1 MTDNIKKK
9 RLKTGLDILLGTE
22 NKEVSGDKYHK
33 NELLD
38 NELNIS
44 DIKPNLNQPRSYFDD
59 SSIKELANSIKEQGL
74 LMPILVK
81 KDNKSKNKKKFIIIA
96 GERRW
101 RACKSLKMK
110 TINAIVVQ
118 NSTEKS
124 DALAAIIE
132 NVQREDLSVLEEAIA
147 YDKLIKKYEMKHED
161 IAKSTGKSRSYIS
174 NLLRILSLNQGVK
187 KLLNEKKIS
196 FGHARALLNAPDQLD
211 LALKVVRDNMSVR
224 QLENFLREGSDNGK
238 KNTLPKKSLNLKDA
252 NIVDYEKY
260 LSLKLGYKVE
270 IKDKEGKGYL
280 LVRYKNLE
288 QLDTIIDLFNN

>member
-1 MTDNIKKK
+1 MADNVKKK

-22 NKEVSGDKYHK
+22 NKEVSKAKYEK
-33 NELLD
+33 NEGDLA
-38 NELNIS
+38 LNIS
-44 DIKPNLNQPRSYFDD
+44 DIRPNLHQPRSYFNDN
-59 SSIKELANSIKEQGL
+59 SIKELADSIKEQGL

-81 KDNKSKNKKKFIIIA
+81 KDKNSTNNKKFLIIA

-110 TINAIVVQ
+110 TINAIVIK
-118 NSTEKS
+118 NTSEKS

-147 YDKLIKKYEMKHED
+147 YDKLIKNYKMKHED
-161 IAKSTGKSRSYIS
+161 IAKSTGKSRSYIT
-174 NLLRILSLNQGVK
+174 NLLRILSLKEEVK

-196 FGHARALLNAPDQLD
+196 FGHARALLNAPNQIV
-211 LALKVVRDNMSVR
+211 LANKVVADNMSVR
-224 QLENFLREGSDNGK
+224 QLEEFLKAGGRKDK
-238 KNTLPKKSLNLKDA
+238 KNSLPKKKLNLKDA
-252 NIVDYEKY
+252 HIVDYEKY

-280 LVRYKNLE
+280 LVRYKSLE
-288 QLDTIIDLFNN
+288 QLDAIIDLFNY

>member
-1 MTDNIKKK
+1 MVNNIKKK

-22 NKEVSGDKYHK
+22 NIEASKKKDDK
-33 NELLD
+33 NEGSFA
-38 NELNIS
+38 LNIS
-44 DIKPNLNQPRSYFDD
+44 DIKPNLQQPRSYFDNN
-59 SSIKELANSIKEQGL
+59 SIRQLADSIKEQGL

-81 KDNKSKNKKKFIIIA
+81 KDSNSENNKKFIIIA

-110 TINAIVVQ
+110 TIKAIVIK
-118 NSTEKS
+118 NTSEKS

-147 YDKLIKKYEMKHED
+147 YDKLIKNYKMKHED
-161 IAKSTGKSRSYIS
+161 VAKSTGKSRSYIT
-174 NLLRILSLNQGVK
+174 NLLRVLSLNEGVK

-196 FGHARALLNAPDQLD
+196 FGHARALLNAPNQLV
-211 LALKVVRDNMSVR
+211 LAHKVIKDNMSVR
-224 QLENFLREGSDNGK
+224 ELEDLLREVGHKGK
-238 KNTLPKKSLNLKDA
+238 KNDLITKSLKLKDA
-252 NIVDYEKY
+252 NIIDYEKY

>member
-1 MTDNIKKK
+1 MVDNVKKK

-22 NKEVSGDKYHK
+22 NNQISKDKDNK
-33 NELLD
+33 NEANLA
-38 NELNIS
+38 LNIS
-44 DIKPNLNQPRSYFDD
+44 DIKPNLHQPRSFFDD
-59 SSIKELANSIKEQGL
+59 NSIKELANSIKEQGL

-81 KDNKSKNKKKFIIIA
+81 EDQNSTNNKKFIIIA

-110 TINAIVVQ
+110 TINAIVIK
-118 NSTEKS
+118 NTSEKS

-147 YDKLIKKYEMKHED
+147 YDKLIKNYKMKHED
-161 IAKSTGKSRSYIS
+161 IAKSTGKSRSYIT
-174 NLLRILSLNQGVK
+174 NLLRVLSLNEGVK

-196 FGHARALLNAPDQLD
+196 FGHARALLNAPNQ
-211 LALKVVRDNMSVR
+211 LALAHKVVKDNMSVR
-224 QLENFLREGSDNGK
+224 QLEDFLREASNKDIK
-238 KNTLPKKSLNLKDA
+238 RDLIKKSLNLKDA

-270 IKDKEGKGYL
+270 IKDKDGKGYL

>member
-1 MTDNIKKK
+1 MVDNIKKK

-22 NKEVSGDKYHK
+22 NIETSKEKYKK
-33 NELLD
+33 NEIDLAI
-38 NELNIS
+38 NIS
-44 DIKPNLNQPRSYFDD
+44 DIKANLNQPRSYFDD
-59 SSIKELANSIKEQGL
+59 NSIKELADSIKEQGL

-81 KDNKSKNKKKFIIIA
+81 KDKNSTNNKKFIIIA

-110 TINAIVVQ
+110 TINAIIIK
-118 NSTEKS
+118 NTSEKS

-147 YDKLIKKYEMKHED
+147 YDKLIKNYKMKHED
-161 IAKSTGKSRSYIS
+161 VAKSTGKSRSYIT
-174 NLLRILSLNQGVK
+174 NLLRILSLDEGVK
-187 KLLNEKKIS
+187 KLLIEKKIS
-196 FGHARALLNAPDQLD
+196 FGHARALLNAPNQLV
-211 LALKVVRDNMSVR
+211 LANKVVTENMSVR
-224 QLENFLREGSDNGK
+224 QLEDFLRAGGHKNK
-238 KNTLPKKSLNLKDA
+238 KNTFIKKRLNLKDA

-270 IKDKEGKGYL
+270 IKDKEGRGYL

-288 QLDTIIDLFNN
+288 QLDAIIDLFNN

>member
-1 MTDNIKKK
+1 MVDNVKKK

-22 NKEVSGDKYHK
+22 NSQISKDKDNK
-33 NELLD
+33 NEENLT
-38 NELNIS
+38 LNIS
-44 DIKPNLNQPRSYFDD
+44 DIKPNVHQPRSFFDD
-59 SSIKELANSIKEQGL
+59 NSIKELANSIKEQGL

-81 KDNKSKNKKKFIIIA
+81 KDQNSTNNKKFIIIA

-110 TINAIVVQ
+110 TINAIVIK
-118 NSTEKS
+118 NTSEKS

-147 YDKLIKKYEMKHED
+147 YDKLTKNYKMKHED
-161 IAKSTGKSRSYIS
+161 IAKSTGKSRSYIT
-174 NLLRILSLNQGVK
+174 NLLRVLSLNEGVK

-196 FGHARALLNAPDQLD
+196 FGHARALLNAPNQLV
-211 LALKVVRDNMSVR
+211 LAKKVIADNMSVR
-224 QLENFLREGSDNGK
+224 QLEDFLRSREHKDK
-238 KNTLPKKSLNLKDA
+238 KNTFPENRLNLKDA

-280 LVRYKNLE
+280 LVRYKDLE
-288 QLDTIIDLFNN
+288 QLDAIIDLFNN

>member
-1 MTDNIKKK
+1 MVDNIKKK

-22 NKEVSGDKYHK
+22 NKEVFKEKYKK
-33 NELLD
+33 NEGDLAIK
-38 NELNIS
+38 IS
-44 DIKPNLNQPRSYFDD
+44 DIKANLNQPRSHFDD
-59 SSIKELANSIKEQGL
+59 NSMKELADSIKEQGL

-81 KDNKSKNKKKFIIIA
+81 KEKNSINNKKFIIIA

-110 TINAIVVQ
+110 TINAIIIK
-118 NSTEKS
+118 NTSEKS

-132 NVQREDLSVLEEAIA
+132 NVQRENLSVLEEAIA
-147 YDKLIKKYEMKHED
+147 YDKLIKNYRMKHED
-161 IAKSTGKSRSYIS
+161 IAKSTGKSRSYIT
-174 NLLRILSLNQGVK
+174 NLLRILSLNEGVK

-196 FGHARALLNAPDQLD
+196 FGHARAMLNAPNQLV
-211 LALKVVRDNMSVR
+211 LANKVIADNMSVR
-224 QLENFLREGSDNGK
+224 QLEDFLRAGGNKDK
-238 KNTLPKKSLNLKDA
+238 KNTFIKKRLNLKDA

-270 IKDKEGKGYL
+270 IKDKEGRGYL

-288 QLDTIIDLFNN
+288 QLDAIIDLFNN

>member
-1 MTDNIKKK
+1 MVNNIKKK

-22 NKEVSGDKYHK
+22 NKEVSGDKHNRNDANNK
-33 NELLD
+33 
-38 NELNIS
+38 LNIS

-59 SSIKELANSIKEQGL
+59 NSIKELANSIKEQGL

-81 KDNKSKNKKKFIIIA
+81 KDKESNNKKKFIIIA

-110 TINAIVVQ
+110 TINAIVIQ
-118 NSTEKS
+118 NTSEKS

-132 NVQREDLSVLEEAIA
+132 NVQRENLAVLEEAIA
-147 YDKLIKKYEMKHED
+147 YDKLIKNYGMKHEE
-161 IAKSTGKSRSYIS
+161 IAKSTGKSRSYIT
-174 NLLRILSLNQGVK
+174 NLLRILSLKEDVK

-196 FGHARALLNAPDQLD
+196 FGHARALLNEPNQLN
-211 LALKVVRDNMSVR
+211 LAYKVIRDNMSVR
-224 QLENFLREGSDNGK
+224 QLENLLRGADNKDK
-238 KNTLPKKSLNLKDA
+238 KNIPIKNNLNLKDV

-288 QLDTIIDLFNN
+288 QLDAIIDLFNN

>member
-1 MTDNIKKK
+1 MVDNIKKK

-22 NKEVSGDKYHK
+22 NKEVFKEKYKK
-33 NELLD
+33 NEGDLAIK
-38 NELNIS
+38 IS
-44 DIKPNLNQPRSYFDD
+44 DIKANLNQPRSHFDD
-59 SSIKELANSIKEQGL
+59 NSMKELADSIKEQGL

-81 KDNKSKNKKKFIIIA
+81 KDKNSINNKKFIIIA

-110 TINAIVVQ
+110 TINAIIIK
-118 NSTEKS
+118 NTSEKS

-132 NVQREDLSVLEEAIA
+132 NVQRENLSVLEEAIA
-147 YDKLIKKYEMKHED
+147 YDKLIKNYRMKHED
-161 IAKSTGKSRSYIS
+161 IAKSTGKSRSYIT
-174 NLLRILSLNQGVK
+174 NLLRILSLNEGVK

-196 FGHARALLNAPDQLD
+196 FGHARAMLNAPNQLV
-211 LALKVVRDNMSVR
+211 LANKVITDNMSVR
-224 QLENFLREGSDNGK
+224 QLEDFLRAGGNKDK
-238 KNTLPKKSLNLKDA
+238 KNTFIKKRLNLKDA

-270 IKDKEGKGYL
+270 IKDKEGRGYL

-288 QLDTIIDLFNN
+288 QLDAIIDLFNN

>member
-1 MTDNIKKK
+1 MVDNIKKK

-22 NKEVSGDKYHK
+22 NRKISKDKYEK
-33 NELLD
+33 NEADLA
-38 NELNIS
+38 LNIS
-44 DIKPNLNQPRSYFDD
+44 DIKPNQHQPRSYFDD
-59 SSIKELANSIKEQGL
+59 NSINELANSIKAQGL

-81 KDNKSKNKKKFIIIA
+81 KDNSTNSKKFMIIA

-110 TINAIVVQ
+110 TINAIVIK
-118 NSTEKS
+118 NTSEKS

-132 NVQREDLSVLEEAIA
+132 NVQRENLSVLEEAIA
-147 YDKLIKKYEMKHED
+147 YDKLIKNYKMKHED
-161 IAKSTGKSRSYIS
+161 IAKSTGKSRSYIT
-174 NLLRILSLNQGVK
+174 NLLRILSLNEGVK

-196 FGHARALLNAPDQLD
+196 FGHARALLNAPNQLV
-211 LALKVVRDNMSVR
+211 LANKVITDNMSVR
-224 QLENFLREGSDNGK
+224 QLEDFLRAGGNKDK
-238 KNTLPKKSLNLKDA
+238 KNTLPEKRLNLKDA

-280 LVRYKNLE
+280 LVRYKSLE
-288 QLDTIIDLFNN
+288 QLDAIIDLFNN

>member
-1 MTDNIKKK
+1 MSDNIKKK

-22 NKEVSGDKYHK
+22 NKEVTEHDYHK
-33 NELLD
+33 NEEDFALYI
-38 NELNIS
+38 N
-44 DIKPNLNQPRSYFDD
+44 DIKPNVHQPRSYFDD
-59 SSIKELANSIKEQGL
+59 NSIKELANSIKEQGL

-81 KDNKSKNKKKFIIIA
+81 QDKSGINKKKYTIIA

-110 TINAIVVQ
+110 KINAIVIK
-118 NSTEKS
+118 NTTEKS

-147 YDKLIKKYEMKHED
+147 YDKLIKNYKMKHED
-161 IAKSTGKSRSYIS
+161 IAKSTGKSRSYIT
-174 NLLRILSLNQGVK
+174 NLLRILNLNEGVK
-187 KLLNEKKIS
+187 ELLNEKKIS
-196 FGHARALLNAPDQLD
+196 FGHARALLNVSNQLV
-211 LALKVVRDNMSVR
+211 LAHKVIKDNMSVR
-224 QLENFLREGSDNGK
+224 QLENFLKEGSNKGK
-238 KNTLPKKSLNLKDA
+238 KNVFLKKSLNLKDA

-270 IKDKEGKGYL
+270 IRDKAGTGHI

-288 QLDTIIDLFNN
+288 QLDAIIDLFNN

>member
-1 MTDNIKKK
+1 MVDNIKKK
-9 RLKTGLDILLGTE
+9 RLKTGLDILLGSE
-22 NKEVSGDKYHK
+22 NNEVYKDKYKK
-33 NELLD
+33 NEGD
-38 NELNIS
+38 HVLNIS
-44 DIKPNLNQPRSYFDD
+44 DIKPSPYQPRSYFDD
-59 SSIKELANSIKEQGL
+59 NSIKELACSIKEQGL

-81 KDNKSKNKKKFIIIA
+81 KDKNSTNNKKFIIIA

-110 TINAIVVQ
+110 TINAIVIK
-118 NSTEKS
+118 NTSEKS

-132 NVQREDLSVLEEAIA
+132 NVQRENLSVLEEAIA
-147 YDKLIKKYEMKHED
+147 YDKLVKNYKMKHED
-161 IAKSTGKSRSYIS
+161 IAKSTGKSRSYIT
-174 NLLRILSLNQGVK
+174 NLLRILSLNEGVK

-196 FGHARALLNAPDQLD
+196 FGHARALLNTPNQLV
-211 LALKVVRDNMSVR
+211 LAKKVIADNMSVR
-224 QLENFLREGSDNGK
+224 QLEDFLRAGENNDK
-238 KNTLPKKSLNLKDA
+238 KNNLPEKRINLKDA

-288 QLDTIIDLFNN
+288 QLDAIIDLFNN

>member
-1 MTDNIKKK
+1 MIENIKKK

-22 NKEVSGDKYHK
+22 KKEVSDGNLEK
-33 NELLD
+33 NEGGVA
-38 NELNIS
+38 LNIS
-44 DIKPNLNQPRSYFDD
+44 DIKPNQQQPRSFFDD
-59 SSIKELANSIKEQGL
+59 NSIKELAESIKEQGL

-81 KDNKSKNKKKFIIIA
+81 KDINNTNNKKFIIIA

-110 TINAIVVQ
+110 TINAIVLKKT
-118 NSTEKS
+118 SEKS

-147 YDKLIKKYEMKHED
+147 YDKLTKNYKMKHEE
-161 IAKSTGKSRSYIS
+161 IAKRTGKSRSYIT
-174 NLLRILSLNQGVK
+174 NLLRVLGLNEGVK

-196 FGHARALLNAPDQLD
+196 FGHARALLNAPNQ
-211 LALKVVRDNMSVR
+211 LALANKVISDNMSVR
-224 QLENFLREGSDNGK
+224 QLEGVLRVGGHKE
-238 KNTLPKKSLNLKDA
+238 KNNVPSTRKVNLKDP
-252 NIVDYEKY
+252 NIIDYEKY

-288 QLDTIIDLFNN
+288 QLDAIIDVFNN

>member
-1 MTDNIKKK
+1 MVNNIKKK

-22 NKEVSGDKYHK
+22 NKEVSRGKYEK
-33 NELLD
+33 NEED
-38 NELNIS
+38 FALNIS
-44 DIKPNLNQPRSYFDD
+44 DIKPNLHQPRSYFDD
-59 SSIKELANSIKEQGL
+59 NSIKELANSIKEQGL

-81 KDNKSKNKKKFIIIA
+81 KDKNSTNNKSFVIIA

-110 TINAIVVQ
+110 TINAIVIK
-118 NSTEKS
+118 NTSEKS

-132 NVQREDLSVLEEAIA
+132 NVQRENLSVLEEAIA
-147 YDKLIKKYEMKHED
+147 YDKLIKNYKMKHED
-161 IAKSTGKSRSYIS
+161 IAKSTGKSRSYIT
-174 NLLRILSLNQGVK
+174 NLLRVLSLNEGVK

-196 FGHARALLNAPDQLD
+196 FGHARALLNAPNQ
-211 LALKVVRDNMSVR
+211 LALANKVIADNMSVR
-224 QLENFLREGSDNGK
+224 QLEGFLRSGGYKDK
-238 KNTLPKKSLNLKDA
+238 KNTLPKKRLNLKDA

-280 LVRYKNLE
+280 LVRYKSLE
-288 QLDTIIDLFNN
+288 QLDAIIDIFNN

>member
-22 NKEVSGDKYHK
+22 NKKISKGKDKK
-33 NELLD
+33 NEADLA
-38 NELNIS
+38 LNIS
-44 DIKPNLNQPRSYFDD
+44 DIKPNQHQPRTYFDD
-59 SSIKELANSIKEQGL
+59 NSITELANSIKAQGL

-81 KDNKSKNKKKFIIIA
+81 KDNSTNSKKFMIIA

-101 RACKSLKMK
+101 RACKSLKMR
-110 TINAIVVQ
+110 TINAIIIE
-118 NSTEKS
+118 NTSEKS

-132 NVQREDLSVLEEAIA
+132 NVQRENLSVLEEAIA
-147 YDKLIKKYEMKHED
+147 YDKLIKNHNMKHED
-161 IAKSTGKSRSYIS
+161 IAKSTGKSRSYIT
-174 NLLRILSLNQGVK
+174 NLLRILGLNEGVK

-196 FGHARALLNAPDQLD
+196 FGHARALLNAPNQLV
-211 LALKVVRDNMSVR
+211 LANKVITDSMSVR
-224 QLENFLREGSDNGK
+224 QLEDFLKAEGNKNK
-238 KNTLPKKSLNLKDA
+238 KNTLLEKRLNLKDA

-280 LVRYKNLE
+280 LVRYKSLE
-288 QLDTIIDLFNN
+288 QLDAIIDLFNN

>member
-1 MTDNIKKK
+1 MADNVKKK

-22 NKEVSGDKYHK
+22 NKEVSKAKYEK
-33 NELLD
+33 NEGDLA
-38 NELNIS
+38 LNIS
-44 DIKPNLNQPRSYFDD
+44 DIRPNLHQPRSYFNDN
-59 SSIKELANSIKEQGL
+59 SIKELADSIKEQGL

-81 KDNKSKNKKKFIIIA
+81 KDKNSTNNKKFLIIA

-110 TINAIVVQ
+110 TINAIVIK
-118 NSTEKS
+118 NTSEKS

-147 YDKLIKKYEMKHED
+147 YDKLIKNYKMKHED
-161 IAKSTGKSRSYIS
+161 IAKSTGKSRSYIT
-174 NLLRILSLNQGVK
+174 NLLRILSLKEEVK

-196 FGHARALLNAPDQLD
+196 FGHARALLNAPNQIV
-211 LALKVVRDNMSVR
+211 LANKVVADNMSVR
-224 QLENFLREGSDNGK
+224 QLEEFLKAGGRKDK
-238 KNTLPKKSLNLKDA
+238 KNSLPKKKLNLKDA

-280 LVRYKNLE
+280 LVRYKSLE
-288 QLDTIIDLFNN
+288 QLDAIIDLFNY

>member
-1 MTDNIKKK
+1 MGDNIKKK

-22 NKEVSGDKYHK
+22 NAPIPREKDDI
-33 NELLD
+33 NEG
-38 NELNIS
+38 NFTLNIS
-44 DIKPNLNQPRSYFDD
+44 DIKPNLQQPRSYFDNN
-59 SSIKELANSIKEQGL
+59 SIKELAESIKGQGL

-81 KDNKSKNKKKFIIIA
+81 KHSNSINNKKFIIIA

-110 TINAIVVQ
+110 TINAIVIK
-118 NSTEKS
+118 NTSEKS
-124 DALAAIIE
+124 DALSAIIE

-147 YDKLIKKYEMKHED
+147 YDKLIKNYKMKHEEV
-161 IAKSTGKSRSYIS
+161 AKSTGKSRSYIT
-174 NLLRILSLNQGVK
+174 NLLRILSLNEEVK

-196 FGHARALLNAPDQLD
+196 FGHARALLNAPNQLV
-211 LALKVVRDNMSVR
+211 LAHKVIKENMSVR
-224 QLENFLREGSDNGK
+224 ELEDLLRVGYKGK
-238 KNTLPKKSLNLKDA
+238 KNDITSKNLKLKDA
-252 NIVDYEKY
+252 NIIDYEKY

-288 QLDTIIDLFNN
+288 QLDAIIDLFNN